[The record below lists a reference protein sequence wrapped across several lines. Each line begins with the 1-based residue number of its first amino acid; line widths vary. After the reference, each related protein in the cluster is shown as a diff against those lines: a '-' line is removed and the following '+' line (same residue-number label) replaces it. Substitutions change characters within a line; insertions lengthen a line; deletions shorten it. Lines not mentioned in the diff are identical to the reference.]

1 MDSGNA
7 KESSTGH
14 VHSSLAPS
22 QTSAAVLHQA
32 TWACMYASVIFLE
45 FLETLVMSF
54 KGMGLAILT
63 PVAGWELL
71 TPSLEH
77 SPEARP
83 WWAHGLRSELILSGC
98 SG

>member
-32 TWACMYASVIFLE
+32 TWACIHASVMFLE

-54 KGMGLAILT
+54 KGMGLAVLT
-63 PVAGWELL
+63 HVAGWQLL

-83 WWAHGLRSELILSGC
+83 FWAHRLRSELILSSR